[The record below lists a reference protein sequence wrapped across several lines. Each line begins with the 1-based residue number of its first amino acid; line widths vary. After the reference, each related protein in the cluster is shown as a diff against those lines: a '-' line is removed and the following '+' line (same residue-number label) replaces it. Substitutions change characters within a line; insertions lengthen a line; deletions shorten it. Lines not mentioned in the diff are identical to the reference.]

1 VARGN
6 GKGLR
11 LSFVRIEY
19 PPDLPISARKDE
31 IVRALR
37 EHSVLVLAG
46 ETGSGKTTQIPK
58 MCLEA
63 LASLP
68 NLNPNLN
75 SNLPPL
81 IGCTQPRRV
90 AALSIARRL
99 AQELGVQYGQEVGSK
114 IRFND
119 VTSRATQIKV
129 MTDGILLAEMQGDP
143 ELRQYNC
150 IIIDEAH
157 ERSLN
162 IDFLLGHLKLLLP
175 RRPELKLVITSAT
188 IETEAFS
195 RAFGNAPIIEVS
207 GRMYPV
213 ETLYR
218 PFDHLAEELGEITY
232 IDAAAHAVEEVVGAH
247 PPGDMLIFMPTE
259 KDIRETRDQLQA
271 HYGRTHE
278 IVPLFGR
285 LSSGEQEKVF
295 APGPQ
300 PRIVI
305 ATNIAET
312 SLTIPRIRYVIDSGL
327 ARVSR
332 YSPRSR
338 TKRLPIEPISQSS
351 ANQRK
356 GRCGRLA
363 EGVCL
368 RLYSEEEFAARPL
381 YTQPEI
387 QRSNLAE
394 VILRMK
400 AFHLRDVETF
410 PFLNPPQ
417 PTAIRAGYQ
426 LLIELGALDEQQN
439 LTPLGWD
446 LARLPVDPAIGRMIV
461 QAVRERALSEVLVI
475 AAGLSVQDPRERPAD
490 AKEAAEQAH
499 RRFTV
504 PDSDFLT
511 LLSIWNTYH
520 DEFERLKTQGQVRRF
535 CREHFLSYMR
545 MREWVD
551 VHAQL
556 EEALESVDFTSI
568 GETITTIKAP
578 PPTDP
583 NRTMDAAL
591 YAAIHRSILA
601 GLLTHV
607 AQRRE
612 KNIYCATGDR
622 EVMVFPGSNLFDRN
636 ISKQGRPEPRAP
648 QPRPAA
654 PEKTFQPRWIVAGE
668 IVETSRLF
676 ARTAARIDPAW
687 AVELGVHVCKFVYQ
701 APHWNAAQGRV
712 LVTEKVL
719 LGGLELLQRLVPF
732 GTVNPRE
739 ATDIFIR
746 AALVEEPIA
755 APHPFL
761 KKNQALREK
770 IETWQTRLRSAA
782 LPNVDEALYRFYAK
796 RIQNVS
802 SVPDLNR
809 FVKEQGVGDPNF
821 LCITE
826 ADLIG
831 QRDLRLNESSFPE
844 SLEIEGHAVPLQ
856 YAYAPGE
863 DQDGVTAQVPVTL
876 VQHLRPGLLE
886 WAVPGWREEQVRTL
900 LKALPKSL
908 RVPLMPLEPK
918 VEEITRELKPG
929 SESLLDALSEFIR
942 SRYKVPVAPQ
952 SWPADALPVHLKPRV
967 QVIGPGEKPLAT
979 TRDLNAVRTQLR
991 EAEKK
996 VESNAWD
1003 LAAQKFERYHLQSW
1017 DFGDLPDRI
1026 EIRSSSGIPL
1036 FAFPGLQVE
1045 SGDVSLR
1052 LFRNRDEA
1060 LASSRKGA
1068 MRLAELTLARDL
1080 AWVQKDL
1087 RALNAV
1093 KDLYITLGPAEE
1105 LFETA
1110 YLAVRNQL
1118 LDADISYP
1126 LTQVEFERR
1135 VASARARLPEAV
1147 PKLVSLVTNILRLRQ
1162 EILLSKKKYPE
1173 MDRDLVALVPPRFLE
1188 TTSPRRLQ
1196 DLLRYLKALTVRGE
1210 RWSVNPVKDLEK
1222 SRQILPFVQR
1232 KIALSARKDLT
1243 REQAAAAQELRWLIE
1258 ELKVSLYAQ
1267 ELGTSVPI
1275 SPKRL
1280 EKFIEENRL

>member
-1 VARGN
+1 
-6 GKGLR
+6 
-11 LSFVRIEY
+11 
-19 PPDLPISARKDE
+19 
-31 IVRALR
+31 
-37 EHSVLVLAG
+37 
-46 ETGSGKTTQIPK
+46 

-63 LASLP
+63 GLAGVGKGM
-68 NLNPNLN
+68 
-75 SNLPPL
+75 

-99 AQELGVQYGQEVGSK
+99 AEELGVQYGQEVGSK

-119 VTSRATQIKV
+119 VTSRQTLVKM

-143 ELRQYNC
+143 ELRQYDC

-162 IDFLLGHLKLLLP
+162 IDFLLGHLKLLLLGDSD
-175 RRPELKLVITSAT
+175 RPSPKRPDLKVVITSAT

-195 RAFGNAPIIEVS
+195 RAFNSAPIIEVS

-232 IDAAAHAVEEVVGAH
+232 IDAAAHAVEEIVGVH
-247 PPGDMLIFMPTE
+247 PPGDILIFMPTE

-271 HYGRTHE
+271 HYGSTHE

-285 LSSGEQEKVF
+285 LSSGEQDKVF
-295 APGPQ
+295 SPGAQ

-327 ARVSR
+327 ARTSR

-338 TKRLPIEPISQSS
+338 TKRLPIENISQSS

-363 EGVCL
+363 EGVCI
-368 RLYSEEEFAARPL
+368 RLYSEEEFAGRPA

-400 AFHLRDVETF
+400 AFHLGDVETF

-417 PTAIRAGYQ
+417 PQAIRAGYQ
-426 LLIELGALDEQQN
+426 LLIELGALDEGQN

-461 QAVRERALSEVLVI
+461 QAVKERALSEVLVI

-490 AKEAAEQAH
+490 QKEAAEQAH

-511 LLSIWNTYH
+511 LLSIWNAYH
-520 DEFERLKTQGQVRRF
+520 DEFERLRTQGQVRRF

-545 MREWVD
+545 MREWAD

-578 PPTDP
+578 PRTDP
-583 NRTMDAAL
+583 NRKMDVGL
-591 YAAIHRSILA
+591 YAAIHRSILS
-601 GLLTHV
+601 GLLMHV
-607 AQRRE
+607 AERRE
-612 KNIYCATGDR
+612 KNIYCATGNR
-622 EVMVFPGSNLFDRN
+622 EVMIFPGSNLFDKN
-636 ISKQGRPEPRAP
+636 VSKQKQP
-648 QPRPAA
+648 QGKQSPGETR
-654 PEKTFQPRWIVAGE
+654 TFQPKWIVAGE

-687 AVELGVHVCKFVYQ
+687 VVELGAHVCKFVYQ
-701 APHWNAAQGRV
+701 APHWSAEQGRV

-719 LGGLELLQRLVPF
+719 LGGLELVQRLVPY
-732 GTVNPRE
+732 GKVNPRE
-739 ATDIFIR
+739 ATEIFIR
-746 AALVEEPIA
+746 SALIEEPIA
-755 APHPFL
+755 VPHGFL
-761 KKNQALREK
+761 KNNQVVRER
-770 IETWQTRLRSAA
+770 IETWQTRLRSAG
-782 LPNVDEALYRFYAK
+782 LPDVDEALFRFYAK
-796 RIQNVS
+796 RIQDVS
-802 SVPDLNR
+802 SIQDLNR
-809 FVKEQGVGDPNF
+809 FIREEGHGDSKF
-821 LCITE
+821 LYITE

-831 QRDLRLNESSFPE
+831 DRDLRLNESSFPE
-844 SLEIEGHAVPLQ
+844 SINVEGHSVPLQ

-863 DQDGVTAQVPVTL
+863 EQDGVTAQVPVTL
-876 VQHLRPGLLE
+876 VQHLGAGVLE
-886 WAVPGWREEQVRTL
+886 WAVPGWRQEQIRTL

-918 VEEITRELKPG
+918 VEEITRELKPESG
-929 SESLLDALSEFIR
+929 SLLEALGSFIT
-942 SRYKVPVAPQ
+942 SRYKVPVTPQ
-952 SWPADALPVHLKPRV
+952 AWPPDALPSHLRPRI
-967 QVIGPGEKPLAT
+967 QVIGPGNKTVTT
-979 TRDLNAVRTQLR
+979 TRDLNSVRAQLR

-996 VESNAWD
+996 VETNAWD
-1003 LAAQKFERYHLQSW
+1003 LAAQRFERYHLQSW
-1017 DFGDLPDRI
+1017 DFGDLQERI
-1026 EIRSSSGIPL
+1026 EVPSNSGIPL
-1036 FAFPGLQVE
+1036 MAFPGLQVE
-1045 SGDVSLR
+1045 GDEVSLR
-1052 LFRNRDEA
+1052 LFRNREEA
-1060 LASSRKGA
+1060 IQSSRAGIV
-1068 MRLAELTLARDL
+1068 RLGELTLARDL

-1087 RALNAV
+1087 SGLATV
-1093 KDLYITLGPAEE
+1093 KDLYITLGRAEE

-1110 YLAVRNQL
+1110 YIAVRNQL
-1118 LDADISYP
+1118 LDADMHYP
-1126 LTQVEFERR
+1126 LRRADFERR
-1135 VASARARLPEAV
+1135 LVTAREQLPAVV
-1147 PKLVSLVTNILRLRQ
+1147 PKFTQLVSSILRLRQ
-1162 EILLSKKKYPE
+1162 EILLGKKKYPE
-1173 MDRDLVALVPPRFLE
+1173 MDRDLVNLVPARFLE
-1188 TTSPRRLQ
+1188 KVHWTRLQ
-1196 DLLRYLKALTVRGE
+1196 HLPRYLKAMLVRAE
-1210 RWSVNPVKDLEK
+1210 RWAVNPVKDQEK

-1232 KIALSARKDLT
+1232 NNLLVARKDLT
-1243 REQAAAAQELRWLIE
+1243 AEQAKAVQKLGWLIQ

-1267 ELGTSVPI
+1267 ELGTSEPV

-1280 EKFIEENRL
+1280 EQFLEENRI